1 MAQGKSP
8 DGGSLPGRR
17 RLLQGLVGGA
27 GAAMGWPVSAAKHPM
42 QRHLTDDAA
51 LAAARTAAAASDA
64 RPAFLDPHQIQTF
77 AVLAERIVPG
87 STAVHVA
94 PFVDRLVAVDTQQN
108 QKELLQSIA
117 AFDAAG
123 IARHGRPWKALGDE
137 QQITILREA
146 STMAPSR
153 PPSGRWAPPVSESS
167 AGAPVRRTLRDSFET
182 IKGWVV
188 GAYYSSEAGQ
198 RELGYTG
205 AAFFESYPGCD
216 HPDGHSGSR

>member
-1 MAQGKSP
+1 VAEGKTP
-8 DGGSLPGRR
+8 DGGSFPGRR

-27 GAAMGWPVSAAKHPM
+27 GAAIAWPVSGAAHPM
-42 QRHLTDDAA
+42 QRHLADDAA
-51 LAAARTAAAASDA
+51 LAAARTAAAVPGAS
-64 RPAFLDPHQIQTF
+64 PVFLDAHQLETL
-77 AVLAERIVPG
+77 AALAERIVPG
-87 STAVHVA
+87 STAALVA

-108 QKELLQSIA
+108 QKELVQSLA
-117 AFDAAG
+117 AFDGAA
-123 IARHGRPWKALGDE
+123 IARHGHPWKALGDE
-137 QQITILREA
+137 QQLTLLKEA

-153 PPSGRWAPPVSESS
+153 PASGRWAAPAGERS
-167 AGAPVRRTLRDSFET
+167 AGPPTRRTLRDSFET

-216 HPDGHSGSR
+216 HPGGHSGSR